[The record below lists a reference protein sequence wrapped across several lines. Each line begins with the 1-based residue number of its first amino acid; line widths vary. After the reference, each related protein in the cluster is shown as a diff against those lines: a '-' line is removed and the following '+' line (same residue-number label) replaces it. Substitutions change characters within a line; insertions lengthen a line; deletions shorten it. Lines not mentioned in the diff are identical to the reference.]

1 LYDAFGNIIGDGQPL
16 PPPPNIPNAPISV
29 LLFKTYQV
37 PANPRWN
44 DVGPI
49 FSSYARLYP
58 GMKARLDISDEA
70 TVLGFATGILGHMK
84 RPITDPA
91 HMPVT
96 RDLSPT
102 KTQMIVAWLTKV
114 AKQQSGTGS

>member
-1 LYDAFGNIIGDGQPL
+1 
-16 PPPPNIPNAPISV
+16 
-29 LLFKTYQV
+29 
-37 PANPRWN
+37 
-44 DVGPI
+44 
-49 FSSYARLYP
+49 
-58 GMKARLDISDEA
+58 MKARLDISDEA